1 MRVASLSFALLLLA
15 GSGAHAQGQN
25 RTVRVPQD
33 ARTLDAAI
41 SRVAAGGTIE
51 LSAGTYRP
59 TGDGFAISN
68 TRKGFTVR
76 AAAGATVVLDGGG
89 ARALVRLVNSRR
101 DRGKRV
107 TFERI
112 AFQNGFSTALN
123 QAGAVTVSQ
132 AEAVFRDCSFTGN
145 RSAGTNAG
153 GGAVKVIEGSAATFI
168 NSSFRDNSSPNRG
181 GALSVRSSEATI
193 QGGELVN
200 NRTNV
205 PGHKVNASGGAIMV
219 LDGKLR
225 VTGARF
231 EGNQAGWVG
240 GAIYAFGTWSKGSEV
255 VVANSTFVENQALAD
270 PCCANPDPTTGGA
283 LHAEDLTTL
292 RVHRSLFVRN
302 RADTAGGVRN
312 YRAVTDIHGS
322 VFQGNQSTSVHPEGA
337 GGAIGAGSVDF
348 PDNSTEFG
356 AVNRRT
362 ARLVVTRSLFHGG
375 SAVARAPKSGGCI
388 LAGGD
393 GFRVYGTGPVPPAGT
408 LEENRARVEIRHT
421 VFSDCD
427 VETGSDGGGGLG
439 GAFSGD
445 LVDLVME
452 DSMVLDSDARG
463 ANGGGGA
470 IALRLE
476 SNARIVRTT
485 FARNSAQKW
494 GGALF
499 LSGSTVQ
506 VDDSRFYANSVGES
520 RGSAIYAIPLIDA
533 ARPRNARGVVANSSF
548 SENVG
553 VPLWDVDPANGPIN
567 EMRYDN
573 NRFNSSG
580 SVYVNNLAAPGGVD
594 VSGLNV
600 LTVFRPGRGDT
611 PKSAVPNTRVFGLRE
626 AVVRAVPAPGSVG
639 AGAPAPG
646 ASLLAY
652 AWTGGS
658 SATIGA
664 QGLPARAGLLE
675 APPGDYF
682 LSVDRTA
689 VASTRALGSCT
700 AGPYLC
706 LNGNRFRAEVTW
718 KNGGVA
724 APAQA
729 VSVSGDTGYFWF
741 LGPENVELMVKVLD
755 GRGINNNF
763 WVYYGGLTNLEY
775 TLEITDTVTGV
786 VKTYRNHAGRFAS
799 AGDVGAFPS
808 TARAAAGIASAGES
822 LEACAG
828 PGCGKALALS
838 NGRFSLEV
846 TWKNAAGQTQTAQAV
861 PLTSDTGYFWFGS
874 ADNVEVI
881 VKVLDGRGLNGHFWV
896 YYGALTDQEY
906 TLTVRDTVTNRSKTY
921 RNPKGRFASAGDGV
935 AIPGN

>member
-1 MRVASLSFALLLLA
+1 MRIPALSLALLVLA
-15 GSGAHAQGQN
+15 GSGAYAQSQ
-25 RTVRVPQD
+25 TVRVPQD
-33 ARTLDAAI
+33 ARTFDAAV
-41 SRVAAGGTIE
+41 SRVADGGVIE
-51 LSAGTYRP
+51 LSAGTYQP

-68 TRKGFTVR
+68 LRKGFTVR
-76 AAAGATVVLDGGG
+76 AAAGAVVVFDGGG
-89 ARALVRLVNSRR
+89 ARTLVRLVNSRR

-112 AFQNGFSTALN
+112 AFRNGFSTKVN
-123 QAGAVTVSQ
+123 QAGAVTLSQ

-145 RSAGTNAG
+145 RAAGTGTG
-153 GGAVKVIEGSAATFI
+153 GGAVKVIEGSTGTFI
-168 NSSFRDNSSPNRG
+168 NTSFRDNSSPNRG
-181 GALSVRSSEATI
+181 GAMSVRASEATI

-205 PGHKVNASGGAIMV
+205 PGHKTNAFGGAIMV
-219 LDGKLR
+219 LDGVLR

-240 GAIYAFGTWSKGSEV
+240 GAIYALGTWSKGAEV
-255 VVANSTFVENQALAD
+255 EVANSTFVENQALAD

-283 LHAEDLTTL
+283 IHAEDLTTL
-292 RVHRSLFVRN
+292 RVHRSHFIRN
-302 RADTAGGVRN
+302 RADTAGAFSN
-312 YRAVTDIHGS
+312 YRAVTEIHGS
-322 VFQGNQSTSVHPEGA
+322 VFQGNQSTVVHPEGA

-348 PDNSTEFG
+348 PDLSTDFG

-362 ARLVVTRSLFHGG
+362 ATLVINRSFFHGG
-375 SAVARAPKSGGCI
+375 SEVARAPKTGGCI
-388 LAGGD
+388 QVGGD
-393 GFRVYGTGPVPPAGT
+393 GFRVYGSGPVAPAGT

-427 VETGSDGGGGLG
+427 VQTGSDGAGGLG
-439 GAFSGD
+439 GAFNGD
-445 LVDLVME
+445 LVDLVVE
-452 DSMVLDSDARG
+452 DSMILDSDARG
-463 ANGGGGA
+463 NNSGGGA
-470 IALRLE
+470 LALRLE

-485 FARNSAQKW
+485 FARNSAQRW

-499 LSGSTVQ
+499 LSGSNVL
-506 VDDSRFYANSVGES
+506 VDDSRFYSNSVGES
-520 RGSAIYAIPLIDA
+520 RGSAIYTIPLTDP

-548 SENVG
+548 GENVG
-553 VPLWDVDPANGPIN
+553 IPIWDVDPASGPIN

-573 NRFNSSG
+573 NRFDSG
-580 SVYVNNLAAPGGVD
+580 AAVYANNLAASGGVD
-594 VSGLNV
+594 VSGLNF
-600 LTVFRPGRGDT
+600 LTVFRGGRGDT
-611 PKSAVPNTRVFGLRE
+611 RKSLVPNTRVFGLRE
-626 AVVRAVPAPGSVG
+626 GVLRAVPAPNSVG
-639 AGAPAPG
+639 ANAPAPG
-646 ASLLAY
+646 SSLLAY

-658 SATIGA
+658 ATLGA
-664 QGLPARAGLLE
+664 QGLPAKAGLLE
-675 APPGDYF
+675 APPGDYV
-682 LSVDRTA
+682 LSVDRAA
-689 VASTRALGSCT
+689 VASTRVTGSCT

-741 LGPENVELMVKVLD
+741 VGPENVELMVKVLD
-755 GRGINNNF
+755 GRGINNSF
-763 WVYYGGLTNLEY
+763 WVYYGALTNLEY

-786 VKTYRNHAGRFAS
+786 VKTYRNPAGRFAS

-808 TARAAAGIASAGES
+808 NARAAAAVTSLDES
-822 LEACAG
+822 LVCEGCA
-828 PGCGKALALS
+828 GKALGLG
-838 NGRFSLEV
+838 NGRFSLDV

-861 PLTSDTGYFWFGS
+861 PLTSDTGYFWFTS

-881 VKVLDGRGLNGHFWV
+881 VKVLDGRGINGHFWV

-921 RNPKGRFASAGDGV
+921 RNPKGRFASAGDV
-935 AIPGN
+935 AAIPGS